1 MSGSAAS
8 FKRRPDLLEYGGYFN
23 RFQDGL
29 LAEISGK
36 LCYPCPYLSMT
47 PFGKSMYQKKA
58 RGKGLWLLGC
68 AVAAVLIW
76 LFVQLKDVLMPFA
89 VAATLAYILN
99 PLVERLERRKMKRA
113 AASMLVMSLTFLVL
127 LALVLVLV
135 PMFINQFEN
144 MMVRVPKLVD
154 YAQGTLLPWLHQ
166 YLGGYGVRL
175 DRGTVL
181 QWVQTHAGSFKD
193 TASKVASTLM
203 SQSGAVAAGLSN
215 LLLLPLLLYYF
226 LLDWKRWSDGLH
238 SLIPRRY
245 AAGYDRIAGE
255 MDQVLGEFL
264 RGQLLV
270 MLIMGMFYGSGL
282 MLAGLDSGFAIGMI
296 AGLLVFI
303 PYLGAFTGL
312 LLSTLAALL
321 QFGSWYGLIMVWVV
335 FAIGQLLESFVVTP
349 KIVGDRIGLSPFWVI
364 FSLLA
369 FGQLMGF
376 VGMLIGLPLAAV
388 SLVLL
393 REGSQ
398 AYFQSDF
405 YRDQQ
410 GR

>member
-1 MSGSAAS
+1 
-8 FKRRPDLLEYGGYFN
+8 
-23 RFQDGL
+23 
-29 LAEISGK
+29 
-36 LCYPCPYLSMT
+36 
-47 PFGKSMYQKKA
+47 MYQKKT

-68 AVAAVLIW
+68 AVAAALVW

-99 PLVERLERRKMKRA
+99 PLVERLEHRKMKRS

-166 YLGGYGVRL
+166 YLGGFGVRL

-193 TASKVASTLM
+193 TASKVASALM

-238 SLIPRRY
+238 GLIPRRY
-245 AAGYDRIAGE
+245 AAGYARIAGE

-282 MLAGLDSGFAIGMI
+282 MLTGLDSGFAIGMI

-321 QFGSWYGLIMVWVV
+321 QFGSWHGLIMVWVV

-405 YRDQQ
+405 YRNQQ
-410 GR
+410 GH